1 MEQEHYD
8 SRTLWQRERVYLLK
22 LAIPSVLMTASQQV
36 CLCVLYIYMRTCVRA
51 RVRVCVH
58 VLGHAHVC
66 ACMCVRARVYVCAC
80 AQACVHVCACAC
92 VRMCELVR
100 AREQAS
106 ASVRVSIYMCS

>member
-1 MEQEHYD
+1 MAEGKSLLAEACNPVSPHD
-8 SRTLWQRERVYLLK
+8 SV
-22 LAIPSVLMTASQQV
+22 TAGVSM
-36 CLCVLYIYMRTCVRA
+36 CVVYIYMRTCVRA